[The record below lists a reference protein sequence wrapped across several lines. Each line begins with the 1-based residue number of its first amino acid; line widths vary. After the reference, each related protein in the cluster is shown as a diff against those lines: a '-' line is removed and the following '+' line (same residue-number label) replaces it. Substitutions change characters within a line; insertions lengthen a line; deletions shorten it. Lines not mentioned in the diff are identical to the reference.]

1 MSDICHMTR
10 KGNLPLDSMC
20 SCVGMCKRSSPKY
33 KEEAYFD
40 PEKMEEAE
48 ITYWKE
54 TYPAQAESIG
64 DFYKR
69 KLVETGEKSLSWQ
82 ELQEMEWG
90 KRREELG
97 RELSDGH
104 PLMRPYDKEANYKEL
119 AAHCEKRIRE
129 LFTKYREADLP
140 VSSNGLDFFDWVEKN
155 LDYALAVRELFKKG
169 AE

>member
-33 KEEAYFD
+33 KEEPYFD

-54 TYPAQAESIG
+54 TFPAQAESIG
-64 DFYKR
+64 DFYLR
-69 KLVETGEKSLSWQ
+69 KKQ
-82 ELQEMEWG
+82 
-90 KRREELG
+90 EELTK
-97 RELSDGH
+97 ELDGH